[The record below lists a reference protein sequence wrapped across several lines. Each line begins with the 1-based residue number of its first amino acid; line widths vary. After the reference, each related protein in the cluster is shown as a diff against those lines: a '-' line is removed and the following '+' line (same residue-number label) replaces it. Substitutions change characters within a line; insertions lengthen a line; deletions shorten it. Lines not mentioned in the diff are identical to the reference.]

1 MFNHIERRK
10 LTILYKREK
19 KIKNIYFMKKFIFSI
34 FLLFMIIFACKS
46 SKDKVLEES
55 SAKPESEATLDTSSL
70 PVVSDQLV
78 RSSREPASDDNVAIS
93 PEPDY
98 LPSTNTT
105 SNKKVENKRNNSNNI
120 ESNSININKG
130 LVAYSVPLDMK
141 VGEEYIVKVR
151 ITKQK
156 DKTILIVGDN
166 KIPISDDTTNVRVES
181 IRVSSVMSASLYG
194 KKGDFDIE
202 STSTEFQNIEDF
214 GYTEWSWLVTP
225 LKGGQNNLKL
235 NIKIRIQDNGQDF
248 YKDITVF
255 EKKIKVKSNITSG
268 VLDFVKQNWEW
279 FMSVIFIPIIRWLFL
294 WWNKRKE
301 KKDV

>member
-1 MFNHIERRK
+1 
-10 LTILYKREK
+10 
-19 KIKNIYFMKKFIFSI
+19 MKKFIFFI
-34 FLLFMIIFACKS
+34 FLLFIVIFSCKS
-46 SKDKVLEES
+46 TKDKVVEES
-55 SAKPESEATLDTSSL
+55 SARLESEATLDTCSS

-78 RSSREPASDDNVAIS
+78 RSSREPASNDEVTVS

-98 LPSTNTT
+98 SPKSNNT
-105 SNKKVENKRNNSNNI
+105 SNRKIETNKRSHSNNL

-166 KIPISDDTTNVRVES
+166 QIPISDDTTNVRVES

-301 KKDV
+301 EKKDV